1 MKFAVV
7 GGGVAGLAAAWELIG
22 PVACGRDVPAAEIT
36 VFEPGQLG
44 GKLRTTSFLGRPVD
58 EAADSLITRVP
69 EGVALCDELG
79 LSDELVAP
87 AASRPLLF
95 AQGKLRPLPEGLVL
109 GAPARLLPLMR
120 SRILSPAGIAR
131 ASLDAVLP
139 RSTLGAD
146 ASVFNLVSARFGGE
160 VADRLV
166 EPLLGTIH
174 AGPTKQLSAAAT
186 APQLLNAA
194 RTSRSL
200 MAGLRQMP
208 TTATATASAERPLFV
223 APRQGMQCLTDRLVE
238 QLGAAGARFFPAEV
252 SAMRREGHSVII
264 EPAGELFDGVV
275 LAVPAPAAFSL
286 LEPLLGPG
294 APGALAT
301 ISFASVAVVTLGF
314 ESDAFGVPAD
324 LSGVLVTPGSGL
336 LMTACSFGSHKWPHW
351 SAAGTTVLR
360 VSVGKI
366 GDEAWARLSDEAL
379 VERLCEELT
388 TVLSGQGRGQGR
400 PTKVPLVPMGWRV
413 SRWPRSM
420 PQYEVGHLE
429 RVARAKE
436 TLVQQ
441 APMIALAGASY
452 GGVGVPSCIGSGRR
466 AGRELRAAV
475 QSLGLP
481 AT

>member
-1 MKFAVV
+1 
-7 GGGVAGLAAAWELIG
+7 
-22 PVACGRDVPAAEIT
+22 
-36 VFEPGQLG
+36 
-44 GKLRTTSFLGRPVD
+44 
-58 EAADSLITRVP
+58 
-69 EGVALCDELG
+69 
-79 LSDELVAP
+79 
-87 AASRPLLF
+87 
-95 AQGKLRPLPEGLVL
+95 
-109 GAPARLLPLMR
+109 MR

-131 ASLDAVLP
+131 ASFDAVLP

-146 ASVFNLVSARFGGE
+146 ASVFSLVSARFGGE

-174 AGPTKQLSAAAT
+174 AGTTKRLSAAAT

-200 MAGLRQMP
+200 MAGLRRMP
-208 TTATATASAERPLFV
+208 TSATATASVQRPLFV
-223 APRQGMQCLTDRLVE
+223 APRQGMQCLADRLVE

-252 SAMRREGHSVII
+252 SALRREGQSVVI
-264 EPAGELFDGVV
+264 EPGGELFDGVV
-275 LAVPAPAAFSL
+275 LAVPAPVAFSL

-294 APGALAT
+294 APGPLAT
-301 ISFASVAVVTLGF
+301 MSFASVAVVTLGF
-314 ESDAFGVPAD
+314 DSDAFEVPSD
-324 LSGVLVTPGSGL
+324 LSGLLVTPGSGL

-351 SAAGTTVLR
+351 SAAGTAVLR
-360 VSVGKI
+360 VSVGRI
-366 GDEAWARLSDEAL
+366 GDESWARLSDEAL

-388 TVLSGQGRGQGR
+388 TVLSGQGRA
-400 PTKVPLVPMGWRV
+400 TKVPPVPVGWRV

-429 RVARAKE
+429 RVAHAKE
-436 TLVQQ
+436 TLAQQ

-475 QSLGLP
+475 KSLGLP